1 MWFQVQ
7 FGANGH
13 KENFS
18 KTTKLHEPVMQVQ
31 FVVFEKFTHAY

>member
-1 MWFQVQ
+1 MQ

-18 KTTKLHEPVMQVQ
+18 KTTKLHEPMEQVQ
-31 FVVFEKFTHAY
+31 FVVFEKFTYAY